1 VRPFRLGVLLIG
13 LGGLLSLTGCAA
25 LLSEQRRSESEIQA
39 FADETARVYELPKV
53 ELLVNEDVP
62 GTTALYERGRLVVS
76 ATLLRSAY
84 RDAVVAH
91 ELARY
96 VLRSDAPLRAAG
108 GYERQREHEL
118 REMEAN
124 AKAVEILMRV
134 KGLGEEQALR
144 ATYGLLLAYHRAVQR
159 GVRMLPGHRPP
170 CEEAADLLARFPQYA
185 EWTGS
190 LECAPAALAAEA
202 RQRGQREK
210 ESREPGRDGSTSDDL
225 VYAYFTD
232 TPIAP
237 GAVYRPGVNMP
248 RGTSEFYVD
257 EDQHLALFM
266 AIKNAHRKVKVAS
279 RWLSP
284 DGVQRRLVQSEIDQS
299 DSRGAW
305 TWLSQGNDISDVW
318 LYPGQWEVRVSVDG
332 EEAGTFHFLLHPGA
346 GQAGAP
352 GG

>member
-1 VRPFRLGVLLIG
+1 MRPLRLCALLVG
-13 LGGLLSLTGCAA
+13 LAGLLSLAGCAA
-25 LLSEQRRSESEIQA
+25 LLSDQRRSESEIQA

-53 ELLVNEDVP
+53 GLLVNEDVP

-76 ATLLRSAY
+76 ATLLHSSY

-96 VLRSDAPLRAAG
+96 VLRNDAPLRAPG

-124 AKAVEILMRV
+124 AKAVEVLMRV
-134 KGLGEEQALR
+134 KEMGEEQALR
-144 ATYGLLLAYHRAVQR
+144 ATYALLLAYHRAVQR
-159 GVRMLPGHRPP
+159 GIRMLPGHRPP
-170 CEEAADLLARFPQYA
+170 CEEAADLLARFPQHA
-185 EWTGS
+185 GWTGS

-202 RQRGQREK
+202 RPRGQREK
-210 ESREPGRDGSTSDDL
+210 DSREPGREGSMSSDL

-237 GAVYRPGVNMP
+237 GAVYRPGVSMP

-257 EDQHLALFM
+257 EDKHLALFM
-266 AIKNAHRKVKVAS
+266 AVKNSHRKVKVAS

-284 DGVQRRLVQSEIDQS
+284 DGVQRRLIRSEIDQS
-299 DSRGAW
+299 ESRGAW

-318 LYPGQWEVRVSVDG
+318 LYPGRWEVKVTVDG
-332 EEAGTFHFLLHPGA
+332 EEAGTFHFQLVRGA
-346 GQAGAP
+346 GQ
-352 GG
+352 